1 MSGIAKQ
8 MRKYGEAISLSIS
21 SAQTVFTIAE
31 DTRAFIAQLDK
42 STAPEEIRQF
52 LTGLANLAQEGLS
65 TIEKSLAAFKN
76 ARSIIISVRV

>member
-1 MSGIAKQ
+1 MS
-8 MRKYGEAISLSIS
+8 KYGEAIGLSIS

-31 DTRAFIAQLDK
+31 DARGFIAQLDK
-42 STAPEEIRQF
+42 STEEIRQF